1 MRQTIPLPMSNA
13 GCFGGG
19 SVFQAMIRPSPAL
32 HGFMPD
38 NSYGAMPPGGSN
50 PMYGNIGVQPGFQ
63 CAGDSYGMPGANMGM
78 AGFSQPNAQNL
89 NMVGRPSG
97 NFGSGM
103 PLMNAPAYDNLT
115 PKGKPKDCKEGGQAV
130 KFDTFH
136 GTHDKLK
143 ALLFLQQFDAAFA
156 GGNFTEASKIRKAA
170 TFLKTNA
177 LQWWTT
183 LLNQGVVPST
193 WVQFKQIFAPAW
205 ITKCTNT
212 FEVDVMTAWNQL
224 STNNCESLEEY
235 NAKFWDA
242 LLPVSSF
249 KMGKPDEDGVK
260 TRHKE
265 PLGKQFSAKGNF
277 TSRLTTSFFRTK
289 TRIQEAFYWQ
299 DYWEDGTSEVQ
310 LGQTHIVC
318 AVTCQLVQPYP
329 DQPNEG
335 SLVVYTEFSPMA
347 DPSFEVGRPGENAV
361 ELGRV
366 IERGL
371 RDSRAIDTE
380 SLCIVSGKAA
390 WLLRVD
396 IHVLDNGGNLIDAAC
411 FAALAALLS
420 VRLPECGLAG
430 DHGQDV
436 VIYPPE
442 VREPVPLIVHY
453 LPISFTF
460 GFFGEELVVMDPTY
474 KEELL
479 MRGRLT
485 IILNVDGDICAI
497 QKAGGIGVN
506 SCDILHCLQNAS
518 TKIAEVTSSLRKAVE
533 GHEFEKT
540 HLTAKETLNFLEIK
554 TVTEMLT
561 IPEGR
566 GLMHGNHV
574 VANIL
579 CTPDVEAS
587 SDESSDS
594 STGEEGRQ
602 FAKVPWVPP
611 LLSAPQTGCRKEM
624 DEVGLDLITDYRAAR
639 VQGSDVDH
647 RQLVS
652 ESETVSDLVSSKFE
666 RLSIERSAEVGNV
679 ERHLASASKGK
690 PQSLL
695 DAVKWENVK
704 KRRADNTQNVLTRRY
719 LSHGHVP
726 SELLDKVNFEMR
738 LMGDDERELGSYE
751 IDSRAY
757 L

>member
-1 MRQTIPLPMSNA
+1 MKEEITKAIVETIEIKTK
-13 GCFGGG
+13 
-19 SVFQAMIRPSPAL
+19 AMADPIE
-32 HGFMPD
+32 
-38 NSYGAMPPGGSN
+38 
-50 PMYGNIGVQPGFQ
+50 
-63 CAGDSYGMPGANMGM
+63 
-78 AGFSQPNAQNL
+78 
-89 NMVGRPSG
+89 
-97 NFGSGM
+97 
-103 PLMNAPAYDNLT
+103 
-115 PKGKPKDCKEGGQAV
+115 GKMDAKEGWVEVVRKNLRKEAKVEAQKGRLRPLE
-130 KFDTFH
+130 
-136 GTHDKLK
+136 DK
-143 ALLFLQQFDAAFA
+143 AFFL
-156 GGNFTEASKIRKAA
+156 
-170 TFLKTNA
+170 
-177 LQWWTT
+177 
-183 LLNQGVVPST
+183 
-193 WVQFKQIFAPAW
+193 
-205 ITKCTNT
+205 
-212 FEVDVMTAWNQL
+212 
-224 STNNCESLEEY
+224 
-235 NAKFWDA
+235 
-242 LLPVSSF
+242 
-249 KMGKPDEDGVK
+249 
-260 TRHKE
+260 
-265 PLGKQFSAKGNF
+265 
-277 TSRLTTSFFRTK
+277 SFFLSLFVQCWHAAR
-289 TRIQEAFYWQ
+289 
-299 DYWEDGTSEVQ
+299 EDGTSEVQ

-329 DQPNEG
+329 DQPNGG

-380 SLCIVSGKAA
+380 SLCIVSGKAV
-390 WLLRVD
+390 WSLRID

-430 DHGQDV
+430 DQGQDV

-460 GFFGEELVVMDPTY
+460 GFFGEQLVVMDPTY

-497 QKAGGIGVN
+497 QKAGGIGVS

-533 GHEFEKT
+533 GHELEKT
-540 HLTAKETLNFLEIK
+540 HLTTKEQLNFLEIES
-554 TVTEMLT
+554 VTEMLS
-561 IPEGR
+561 IPERCGV
-566 GLMHGNHV
+566 MHGNEA

-579 CTPDVEAS
+579 CTQDAEAN

-594 STGEEGRQ
+594 STGEDVSVISHSNPLRVITQECKRAARMCKGRQ

-611 LLSAPQTGCRKEM
+611 LLSATQTSCRKEM
-624 DEVGLDLITDYRAAR
+624 DEVGLELVTDYRAER
-639 VQGSDVDH
+639 VQGSAFEHVDH

-652 ESETVSDLVSSKFE
+652 ESEIVSDLVSLKFE

-679 ERHLASASKGK
+679 ERCLASASKGK

-704 KRRADNTQNVLTRRY
+704 KRRA
-719 LSHGHVP
+719 GA
-726 SELLDKVNFEMR
+726 M
-738 LMGDDERELGSYE
+738 
-751 IDSRAY
+751 
-757 L
+757 